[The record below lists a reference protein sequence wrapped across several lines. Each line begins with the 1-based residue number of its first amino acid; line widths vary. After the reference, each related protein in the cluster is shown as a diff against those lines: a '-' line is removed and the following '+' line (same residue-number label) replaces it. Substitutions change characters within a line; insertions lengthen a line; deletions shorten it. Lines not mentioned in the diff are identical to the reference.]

1 MNPIRVNDKFIEVTG
16 FYERICGEGR
26 LLAHQQI
33 DKKHVMAEVVTC
45 TRKEALLGSLEI
57 AIEAAGIAPLAR
69 CWSVDHLQRGLRRE
83 PASRTCFDASRCGR
97 FTGSDSSATPVE
109 MIHQNEKQ
117 LFFTT
122 MGTPKTR

>member
-57 AIEAAGIAPLAR
+57 AIEAAGIALLAR
-69 CWSVDHLQRGLRRE
+69 CRSVDHLQRGLLRRQ
-83 PASRTCFDASRCGR
+83 
-97 FTGSDSSATPVE
+97 TPS
-109 MIHQNEKQ
+109 
-117 LFFTT
+117 L
-122 MGTPKTR
+122 